1 MPPARYGVTGML
13 DKRQPSCSTALVL
26 RLGKGTMGEVEF
38 DKEVTCRDDMI
49 PLSSPHQMM
58 TGGCS
63 GDELRRQEDGDDFV
77 DKLSQS
83 DRRQVEPSVGQS
95 VRMGMETM
103 RGVEFDKGV
112 TSRDDITPLSLPHLM
127 ITRDDDKDD
136 TQRQGVIGDIM
147 CKPSL
152 YDKLQAEPSMG
163 QSGNTDTG
171 KDIQVH
177 INTVVPTEPGVNVP
191 VEIPSTPVQERSSI
205 ASADRGGQGG
215 GEGAMTDTPP
225 SRTKRVKCVYTKEG
239 VCNYHGEGAKEHSK
253 PIIEIY
259 YEKGVKK
266 RRVKEKIV
274 QFVCDTDLSGKK
286 KLKQPKISFIKKQ
299 ISGEGGGDTTLETGK
314 DLSNLGYSDMRTVG
328 QISGPAMKKRT
339 DEK

>member
-1 MPPARYGVTGML
+1 
-13 DKRQPSCSTALVL
+13 
-26 RLGKGTMGEVEF
+26 
-38 DKEVTCRDDMI
+38 
-49 PLSSPHQMM
+49 
-58 TGGCS
+58 
-63 GDELRRQEDGDDFV
+63 
-77 DKLSQS
+77 
-83 DRRQVEPSVGQS
+83 
-95 VRMGMETM
+95 
-103 RGVEFDKGV
+103 
-112 TSRDDITPLSLPHLM
+112 
-127 ITRDDDKDD
+127 
-136 TQRQGVIGDIM
+136 M

-177 INTVVPTEPGVNVP
+177 INTVVPTDPGVNVP
-191 VEIPSTPVQERSSI
+191 VGIPSTPVQERSSI

-266 RRVKEKIV
+266 RRVKERIV

-299 ISGEGGGDTTLETGK
+299 ISGEGGGDTTLRTRR
-314 DLSNLGYSDMRTVG
+314 NLGNLIRVQRGRLAGHPWRRGS
-328 QISGPAMKKRT
+328 MKT
-339 DEK
+339 DETVYRHEIVDEKFYTSPKLLGCILFSITLGFIKARRFGITN